1 MIEGNSVQDK
11 FSPVLRDF
19 VVLAREKLYREPQG
33 NLLGHAREFTRG
45 DHKLN
50 PDFADRIGENSPR
63 PAAVL
68 IPIVAHEEPTVLL
81 TQRSKHMSTH
91 AGQVAFPGG
100 RIDPGDESPLAAAL
114 READE
119 EVGLPA
125 RFATPLG
132 YLDSYL
138 SGTGFRIVPVVALIE
153 PGFTLK
159 LNPSEVDEAFEV
171 PLSFLMAR
179 ENHARHSGV
188 WKGVERHFYA
198 MPFEKRNIWGATA
211 GIIRSLYEKLY
222 E

>member
-1 MIEGNSVQDK
+1 MIEGNLAEEK
-11 FSPVLRDF
+11 FSPALRDF
-19 VVLAREKLYREPQG
+19 VALARAKLYREPQDP
-33 NLLGHAREFTRG
+33 LRHPRDFKSG
-45 DHKLN
+45 DHRLN
-50 PDFADRIGENSPR
+50 PDFTDNIATNAPR

-68 IPIVAHEEPTVLL
+68 VPIVAHEEPTVLL
-81 TQRSKHMSTH
+81 TQRSKDLSTH

-100 RIDPGDESPLAAAL
+100 RIDPGDASPLAAAL

-119 EVGLPA
+119 EIGLPA
-125 RFATPLG
+125 RYATPLG

-153 PGFTLK
+153 PGFTLTI
-159 LNPSEVDEAFEV
+159 NPSEVDEAFEV

-179 ENHARHSGV
+179 ENHAKHSGM

-211 GIIRSLYEKLY
+211 GMIRNLYEKLY

>member
-1 MIEGNSVQDK
+1 MQQGSLVLENY
-11 FSPVLRDF
+11 SPALREF
-19 VVLAREKLYREPQG
+19 IARAQKKLYREPQATLVHPRDFS
-33 NLLGHAREFTRG
+33 NG

-50 PDFADRIGENSPR
+50 PDFEDAIVSKAPR

-68 IPIVAHEEPTVLL
+68 VPVIAREEPTVLL
-81 TQRSKHMSTH
+81 TQRSKHLSTH

-100 RIDPGDESPLAAAL
+100 RIDPGDASPLAAAL

-132 YLDSYL
+132 YLDSYF

-153 PGFTLK
+153 PGFTLTI
-159 LNPSEVDEAFEV
+159 NPQEVDEVFEV
-171 PLSFLMAR
+171 PLAFLMAR
-179 ENHARHSGV
+179 ENHARRSGV

-198 MPFEKRNIWGATA
+198 MPFEQRNIWGATA
-211 GIIRSLYEKLY
+211 GMIRNLYEKLY
-222 E
+222 A

>member
-1 MIEGNSVQDK
+1 MNEGTLVEEK
-11 FSPVLRDF
+11 FSPALRDF
-19 VVLAREKLYREPQG
+19 VALARAKLYREPQD
-33 NLLGHAREFTRG
+33 LMRHPREFTNG
-45 DHKLN
+45 DHRLN
-50 PDFADRIGENSPR
+50 PDFTDNIAANAPR

-68 IPIVAHEEPTVLL
+68 VPIVAHQEPTVLL
-81 TQRSKHMSTH
+81 TQRSKALSTH

-100 RIDPGDESPLAAAL
+100 RIDPGDASPLAAAL

-119 EVGLPA
+119 EIGLPA

-159 LNPSEVDEAFEV
+159 INPSEVDEAFEV

-179 ENHARHSGV
+179 ENHAKHSGV

-198 MPFEKRNIWGATA
+198 MPLEKRNIWGATA
-211 GIIRSLYEKLY
+211 GMIRNLYEKLY

>member
-1 MIEGNSVQDK
+1 MQDSSLATEN

-19 VVLAREKLYREPQG
+19 VALAQQKLYREPQG
-33 NLLGHAREFTRG
+33 DLMRHAREFANG

-50 PDFADRIGENSPR
+50 PDFTDRIGDGSPR

-68 IPIVAHEEPTVLL
+68 VPIVAHEAPTVLL
-81 TQRSKHMSTH
+81 TQRSKHLSTH

-100 RIDPGDESPLAAAL
+100 RIDPGDASPLAAAL

-119 EVGLPA
+119 EIGLPA
-125 RFATPLG
+125 RYASPLG

-153 PGFTLK
+153 PGFELTI
-159 LNPSEVDEAFEV
+159 NHDEVDEAFEV
-171 PLSFLMAR
+171 PLAFLMAR

-198 MPFEKRNIWGATA
+198 MPFEQRNIWGATA
-211 GIIRSLYEKLY
+211 GIIHNLYQRLYE
-222 E
+222 

>member
-1 MIEGNSVQDK
+1 MTESYFAEEK
-11 FSPVLRDF
+11 FSPALRDF
-19 VVLAREKLYREPQG
+19 VALAKEKLYPEPQG
-33 NLLGHAREFTRG
+33 DLFAHAREFVRG

-50 PDFADRIGENSPR
+50 PDFTDRIGVNAPR

-68 IPIVAHEEPTVLL
+68 VPVVAHQDPTVLL
-81 TQRSKHMSTH
+81 TQRSKHLSNH

-100 RIDPGDESPLAAAL
+100 RIDPGDASPLAAAL

-159 LNPSEVDEAFEV
+159 INEAEVDEAFEV
-171 PLSFLMAR
+171 PLSFLMTR

-198 MPFEKRNIWGATA
+198 MPFEQRNIWGATA

>member
-1 MIEGNSVQDK
+1 MSGSKVEER
-11 FSPVLRDF
+11 FSPALRDF
-19 VVLAREKLYREPQG
+19 VALAKEKLYPVPQG
-33 NLLGHAREFTRG
+33 DLFAHAREFVRG
-45 DHKLN
+45 DHMLN
-50 PDFADRIGENSPR
+50 PDFTDRIGTNAPR

-68 IPIVAHEEPTVLL
+68 VPIVAHEAPTVLL
-81 TQRSKHMSTH
+81 TQRSKHLSTH

-100 RIDPGDESPLAAAL
+100 RIDPGDVSPLAAAL

-125 RFATPLG
+125 RYATPLG

-153 PGFTLK
+153 PGFSLK
-159 LNPSEVDEAFEV
+159 INEAEVDEAFEV
-171 PLSFLMAR
+171 PLSFLMTR

-198 MPFEKRNIWGATA
+198 MPFEQRNIWGATA

>member
-1 MIEGNSVQDK
+1 MSGSKAEER
-11 FSPVLRDF
+11 FSPALRDF
-19 VVLAREKLYREPQG
+19 VALAKEKLYPAPQG
-33 NLLGHAREFTRG
+33 DLFAHAREFVRG
-45 DHKLN
+45 DHMLN
-50 PDFADRIGENSPR
+50 PDFTDRIGANAPR

-68 IPIVAHEEPTVLL
+68 VPIVAHEAPTVLL
-81 TQRSKHMSTH
+81 TQRSKHLSTH

-100 RIDPGDESPLAAAL
+100 RIDPGDASPLAAAL

-125 RFATPLG
+125 RYATPLG

-153 PGFTLK
+153 PGFSLK
-159 LNPSEVDEAFEV
+159 INEAEVDEAFEV
-171 PLSFLMAR
+171 PLSFLMTR

-198 MPFEKRNIWGATA
+198 MPFEQRNIWGATA

>member
-1 MIEGNSVQDK
+1 MIEDNPVEEKYSPALRK
-11 FSPVLRDF
+11 FVA
-19 VVLAREKLYREPQG
+19 LAKEKLYPEPQG
-33 NLLGHAREFTRG
+33 DLLAHAREFAKG
-45 DHKLN
+45 DHALN
-50 PDFADRIGENSPR
+50 PDFTENIGANAPR

-68 IPIVAHEEPTVLL
+68 VPIVAHDNPTVLL
-81 TQRSKHMSTH
+81 TQRAKHLSHH

-100 RIDPGDESPLAAAL
+100 RIDPGDASPLAAAL

-119 EVGLPA
+119 EIGLPA
-125 RFATPLG
+125 RYATPLG

-153 PGFTLK
+153 PGFTLTI
-159 LNPSEVDEAFEV
+159 NPDEVEEVFEV

-179 ENHARHSGV
+179 ENHARRSGV

-198 MPFEKRNIWGATA
+198 MPFEQRNIWGATA
-211 GIIRSLYEKLY
+211 GMIRNLYEKLY

>member
-1 MIEGNSVQDK
+1 MKEDHLVQEK
-11 FSPVLRDF
+11 FSPALRDF
-19 VVLAREKLYREPQG
+19 VALAKAKLYPEPQA
-33 NLLGHAREFTRG
+33 LSQHPREFKNG

-50 PDFADRIGENSPR
+50 PDFTDNIAANAPR

-68 IPIVAHEEPTVLL
+68 VPIVAHEEPTVLL
-81 TQRSKHMSTH
+81 TQRSKTLSTH

-100 RIDPGDESPLAAAL
+100 RIDPGDASPLAAAL

-119 EVGLPA
+119 EIGLPA
-125 RFATPLG
+125 RYATPLG

-153 PGFTLK
+153 PGFTLTI
-159 LNPSEVDEAFEV
+159 NPSEVDEVFEV

-179 ENHARHSGV
+179 ENHESRSGM
-188 WKGVERHFYA
+188 WKGIERHFYA

-211 GIIRSLYEKLY
+211 GMIRNLYEKLY